1 MLWLINGV
9 LSSSRVKIY
18 FWKNFFKLYIVGRLR
33 YIPRTSLQFEK
44 ILMTNMMI
52 ALKKLSSINSLSKGK
67 IFLDFWLILLYN
79 TNMSTEITTRMSPE
93 GLEIANSYLAN
104 GNVSSVCQDLD
115 VPRDQVVAVLN
126 KREIQKYIDTVYMD
140 SGYRNRFKLAETL
153 DKLID
158 QKLEEAEESEIYT
171 NKDLA
176 DLLMMQ
182 HKIRMDE
189 MKAQTESEKAKNGV
203 IKTQN
208 NLQINTDVPFGQG
221 NYGTLMRKL
230 LEAEKA

>member
-1 MLWLINGV
+1 
-9 LSSSRVKIY
+9 
-18 FWKNFFKLYIVGRLR
+18 
-33 YIPRTSLQFEK
+33 
-44 ILMTNMMI
+44 
-52 ALKKLSSINSLSKGK
+52 
-67 IFLDFWLILLYN
+67 
-79 TNMSTEITTRMSPE
+79 MSTEITTRMSPE

-104 GNVSSVCQDLD
+104 GDVSAVCQELD
-115 VPRDQVVAVLN
+115 IPRDIVVAVLN

-153 DKLID
+153 DKLIY

-189 MKAQTESEKAKNGV
+189 VKAQTEFEKAKGGN

-208 NLQINTDVPFGQG
+208 NVQINTEVPFGQG
-221 NYGTLMRKL
+221 NYGTLMKKL
-230 LEAEKA
+230 LEAEKVKGN